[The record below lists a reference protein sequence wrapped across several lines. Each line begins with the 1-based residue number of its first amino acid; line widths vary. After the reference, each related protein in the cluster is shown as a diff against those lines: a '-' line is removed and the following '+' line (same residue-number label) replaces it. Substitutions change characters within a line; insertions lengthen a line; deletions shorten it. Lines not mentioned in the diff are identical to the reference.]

1 VSFITDNPINDH
13 PGFIIINIYHNRFVN
28 YDKGFLSAAQNPH
41 SHNNHSRIFN
51 NGNKGAACVMILVTV
66 YLKAVTADMA
76 LFLLMV
82 ISIILHIVSDRLRGN
97 ECTVK

>member
-1 VSFITDNPINDH
+1 
-13 PGFIIINIYHNRFVN
+13 
-28 YDKGFLSAAQNPH
+28 
-41 SHNNHSRIFN
+41 
-51 NGNKGAACVMILVTV
+51 MILVTV